1 MSPKKVAII
10 GKCRDPAGTTPGG
23 ISNLTLIPHPTGA
36 GPSGLVTA
44 KTLLHNFPP
53 GTFSPIIFDSQD
65 KVGGLWSSHH
75 HSPNQVNAPPVT
87 LDPRMRTNL
96 SRFTV
101 AFSDLAWESVIPD
114 ADVPVF
120 PQARQVGDYL
130 ACYSERYIPTH
141 VLRLG
146 CRVVKTIRRVEDT
159 DDPKWNVQWV
169 QERYVGTYYPRVS
182 LYSN

>member
-1 MSPKKVAII
+1 M
-10 GKCRDPAGTTPGG
+10 
-23 ISNLTLIPHPTGA
+23 
-36 GPSGLVTA
+36 
-44 KTLLHNFPP
+44 
-53 GTFSPIIFDSQD
+53 
-65 KVGGLWSSHH
+65 
-75 HSPNQVNAPPVT
+75 
-87 LDPRMRTNL
+87 
-96 SRFTV
+96 
-101 AFSDLAWESVIPD
+101 IPD

-146 CRVVKTIRRVEDT
+146 CRVVKIIRRVEDT